1 MIISVRKIISTWFHR
16 FLENRSNWST
26 FIHIYHT
33 KTGYYFIPDSKF
45 HYFSIFLLHLRTI
58 LRVKTHRAPART
70 KHPPEDPLWGTTC
83 APALLHLERKQ
94 TEWNERLEK
103 QIGADRLN
111 RSRLS
116 AREHLDHENVESHA
130 NVWTLGVV
138 LEVVVEGM
146 TGYACPKCLVSSSS
160 SSTSA
165 RCSIP
170 GWEGEEEES
179 EHASQGLPRPIPT
192 RATPLQLIRPFILNG
207 LPNARAISQPF
218 WGWWRHAT
226 PVPPSAPTR
235 PLAELTR
242 RRGVDAATAR
252 RRLVDGKRLARWG
265 LALVSRLLVSERVRI
280 AGDEDTWASFG
291 ARFEEEQR
299 TAWRASNPREP
310 RKWVG
315 ESHWRA
321 ITAKREEQIG
331 CETFLLVY
339 TTSRGRV
346 AISRL
351 FSPSQKVV

>member
-1 MIISVRKIISTWFHR
+1 MIISVRKIISTWFYR

-26 FIHIYHT
+26 FIHIR
-33 KTGYYFIPDSKF
+33 FITQKQAVILFQIQNFTTFQP
-45 HYFSIFLLHLRTI
+45 IFLLHLRTI

-70 KHPPEDPLWGTTC
+70 KHPPEDPLWETTC

-170 GWEGEEEES
+170 GREGEEEES

-192 RATPLQLIRPFILNG
+192 P
-207 LPNARAISQPF
+207 
-218 WGWWRHAT
+218 RHPAPINP
-226 PVPPSAPTR
+226 PVY
-235 PLAELTR
+235 
-242 RRGVDAATAR
+242 
-252 RRLVDGKRLARWG
+252 
-265 LALVSRLLVSERVRI
+265 
-280 AGDEDTWASFG
+280 
-291 ARFEEEQR
+291 FER
-299 TAWRASNPREP
+299 TA
-310 RKWVG
+310 
-315 ESHWRA
+315 
-321 ITAKREEQIG
+321 
-331 CETFLLVY
+331 
-339 TTSRGRV
+339 
-346 AISRL
+346 
-351 FSPSQKVV
+351 